1 MPRHP
6 SDHNYIDPFYIED
19 PLRPANN
26 VGRNCFRVFQV
37 SRAAWQRISHGVS
50 HGSACRAVTRDSAK
64 GNMQMQKAF
73 SDADELVA
81 SLVAAEPPDGL
92 TAAAPRQLLELILN
106 QPKPTHL
113 H

>member
-1 MPRHP
+1 
-6 SDHNYIDPFYIED
+6 
-19 PLRPANN
+19 
-26 VGRNCFRVFQV
+26 
-37 SRAAWQRISHGVS
+37 
-50 HGSACRAVTRDSAK
+50 
-64 GNMQMQKAF
+64 MQMQKAF

-81 SLVAAEPPDGL
+81 SLVAAEAPNGL